1 MKMRAAVYSGIE
13 KIEFR
18 EVERPEIG
26 EDELLIRVHAAAIC
40 GTDIKLLKSGYRKM
54 KSGEE
59 RILGHEIAGEVWETG
74 SLVQGYE
81 RGMRVSIA
89 PNIGCGRCKYCRVGH
104 TELCA
109 DFQAFGIHIDGGF
122 AEYMKVPAKALQM
135 GNLISFTKETPFHE
149 AVLAEP
155 LACCFNA
162 FKSVY
167 TSPGD
172 AVLIVGAGPMGAL
185 HMQMQKLAGASPL
198 MVADIAQKRLDLVR
212 PLGADVLINSAEKD
226 LRSTVME
233 LTAGEGADVI
243 ITAVPVPEIQQL
255 ALEIAAKLGRV
266 NFFGGLPQGK
276 DRVEI
281 STNLLHYNGI
291 VATGT
296 TGAALADYQHALG
309 LIVQGKID
317 TKTII
322 SKRFKVEDVRDAFA
336 YAMSGDGLKTLI
348 EF

>member
-1 MKMRAAVYSGIE
+1 MKMRAAVYSGNENIGF
-13 KIEFR
+13 K
-18 EVERPEIG
+18 EVQVPVIG
-26 EDELLIRVHAAAIC
+26 DDEALVRVHAAAIC
-40 GTDIKLLKSGYRKM
+40 GTDIKILRSGYRKM
-54 KSGEE
+54 KPGEE
-59 RILGHEIAGEVWETG
+59 RILGHEIAGEIWETG
-74 SLVQGYE
+74 KLVRGFE

-89 PNIGCGRCKYCRVGH
+89 PNIGCGHCKYCRVGH

-109 DFQAFGIHIDGGF
+109 DFVAFGIHIDGGF
-122 AEYMKVPAKALQM
+122 AEYMKVPAKALHM
-135 GNLISFTKETPFHE
+135 GNLISFSEETPYHE

-155 LACCFNA
+155 LACCYNA
-162 FKSVY
+162 LKSVY
-167 TSPGD
+167 TSTGD

-212 PLGADVLINSAEKD
+212 PLGADVLINSAERD
-226 LRSTVME
+226 LKSTVME
-233 LTAGEGADVI
+233 HTGDEGADVI

-255 ALEIAAKLGRV
+255 ALEVAAKLGRV

-296 TGAALADYQHALG
+296 TGAALADYQHALR

-317 TKTII
+317 TDTMI
-322 SKRFKVEDVRDAFA
+322 SKRFKVEDVKDAFQF
-336 YAMSGDGLKTLI
+336 AMSGEGLKTLI

>member
-1 MKMRAAVYSGIE
+1 MKMRAAVYSGIDNVAF
-13 KIEFR
+13 K
-18 EVERPEIG
+18 EVDIPRIG
-26 EDELLIRVHAAAIC
+26 DDELLIRVHAAAIC
-40 GTDIKLLKSGYRKM
+40 GTDIKILKSGYRKM
-54 KSGEE
+54 KAGDE

-74 SLVQGYE
+74 SMVQGYE

-89 PNIGCGRCKYCRVGH
+89 PNIGCGHCKYCRVGH

-122 AEYMKVPAKALQM
+122 AEYMKVPAKALHM
-135 GNLISFTKETPFHE
+135 GNLISFTQDTPYHE

-155 LACCFNA
+155 LACCYNA
-162 FKSVY
+162 LKSVY
-167 TSPGD
+167 TRAGD

-185 HMQMQKLAGASPL
+185 HMQIQKLAGASPL

-233 LTAGEGADVI
+233 LTEGEGADVI

-255 ALEIAAKLGRV
+255 ALEITAKLGRV
-266 NFFGGLPQGK
+266 NFFGGLPKGR

-296 TGAALADYQHALG
+296 TGAALADYQHALR

-317 TKTII
+317 TDTMI
-322 SKRFKVEDVRDAFA
+322 SRRFKVEDVEQAFA
-336 YAMSGDGLKTLI
+336 YAMSGEGLKTLI